1 MSRLPLLRLCGRR
14 SVSGSRWAPR
24 YCLDRCARPDLH
36 QPIHNDSLTGFQARV
51 NEPLIPVPER
61 RLDRPD
67 LDSFLGIHDVHE
79 WSLRTLQHRTLRNQD
94 GVWFGITLD
103 HDFDK
108 LTWQQGAF
116 RVRKRPADDS
126 GSGLGA
132 QSWFHEVQHALLR
145 IRSAIKQGQDTP
157 KFVHTRMQDLVRLD
171 VVAAFEKKGFRH
183 TRDDIHRV
191 NSM

>member
-1 MSRLPLLRLCGRR
+1 MSWLPLLRLRGRR
-14 SVSGSRWAPR
+14 GVTRIRWVPR
-24 YCLDRCARPDLH
+24 YGLDGGTRSDLH
-36 QPIHNDSLTGFQARV
+36 HPVHDDSLTGFQARV

-67 LDSFLGIHDVHE
+67 LASCLGIHDVHE

-132 QSWFHEVQHALLR
+132 QSWFH
-145 IRSAIKQGQDTP
+145 
-157 KFVHTRMQDLVRLD
+157 
-171 VVAAFEKKGFRH
+171 
-183 TRDDIHRV
+183 
-191 NSM
+191 